1 MVFGSSRGT
10 RPDEQAS
17 ARREAAEITPRE
29 LRPYGYTPLVY
40 PYGAPLALDTREPL
54 GAAMASG
61 LTFLAGLWLVL
72 APFALGYDTAPQAR
86 WNDVV
91 IGGVI
96 AVLAVVRA
104 FAPMRVAWFSIVN
117 VALGVWLMLGPFA
130 LGYERPEATPQAVVN
145 DVVVGAV
152 VIVMASL
159 SAASTYRRREEEPD
173 EREEELDEPR

>member
-1 MVFGSSRGT
+1 MVFGSPGRT
-10 RPDEQAS
+10 RPDEQTS

-29 LRPYGYTPLVY
+29 LRLYGYTPLVY

-54 GAAMASG
+54 GAATASG

-96 AVLAVVRA
+96 AVLAIVRT

-117 VALGVWLMLGPFA
+117 LALGIWLVIAPLT
-130 LGYERPEATPQAVVN
+130 LGYSRPEATPEAVIN
-145 DVVVGAV
+145 DLVVGAV
-152 VIVMASL
+152 VVAMASL
-159 SAASTYRRREEEPD
+159 SAASTYRRREDEAGEREEEPD
-173 EREEELDEPR
+173 EPR